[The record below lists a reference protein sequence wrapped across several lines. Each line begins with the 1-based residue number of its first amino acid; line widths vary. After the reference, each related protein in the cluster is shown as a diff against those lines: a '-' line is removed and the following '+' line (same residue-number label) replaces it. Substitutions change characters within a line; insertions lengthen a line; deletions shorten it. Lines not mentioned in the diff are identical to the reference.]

1 MKDKV
6 ATTDMLTIITTTA
19 ATAIIINKPVQY
31 AFMYCNSPSTKRQ
44 RSIRSGILRQKKSEL
59 LLHACIALCKL
70 NPACLSLLLLPC

>member
-6 ATTDMLTIITTTA
+6 ATTDMLTTITTTA

-44 RSIRSGILRQKKSEL
+44 RSIRSGILRQKKE
-59 LLHACIALCKL
+59 
-70 NPACLSLLLLPC
+70 